1 MCVILCA
8 EGGRLSHEL
17 AYTQKWLGEGSGT
30 TYEMIIQ
37 VPQSGGS
44 NHGDSGFSGSASD
57 NVLSVRSLLQHLDAV
72 RSATKLS
79 VDVFDV

>member
-1 MCVILCA
+1 MFA

-37 VPQSGGS
+37 VPQSGAVSPS
-44 NHGDSGFSGSASD
+44 NHGDLGSN